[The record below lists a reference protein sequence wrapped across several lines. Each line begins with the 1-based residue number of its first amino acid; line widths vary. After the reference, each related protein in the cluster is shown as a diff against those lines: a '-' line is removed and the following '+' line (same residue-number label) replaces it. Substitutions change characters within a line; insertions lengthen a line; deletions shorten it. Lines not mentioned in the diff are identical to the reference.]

1 MAGSQVVFWC
11 AVLIAL
17 ATSFGTAHARPNGA
31 SDDVIGPHHPPANQE
46 VSGSGPDADG
56 WESGGWQPNLADGA
70 PEISTGGGDGPGI
83 PAGDGSTTAP
93 ADQPNIDTGDADA
106 VQQLSIDVADIAA
119 GGARSARRVSNPL
132 ISEEEAER
140 EERRKRTRFTQT
152 VHGSNVVSQESADFR
167 NGTFMADLYSKE
179 NPWLQKYAPFYYP
192 QNPLPTQLNHQPD
205 GPPPVRLRQVHIGDT
220 VLVPPKVQYSDQ
232 VLRTIHDAKLRSLP
246 KLQEHVHIGG
256 QEGDEEGVVEDG
268 GAYLEQSPSEEEY
281 GPESEAEEPQ
291 QYVSYVEDEGQDAE
305 YEWRP
310 KEAPG
315 INDPNPSG
323 NAAQPEY
330 NTVTQTESPHDSALF
345 SRPGPPYDR
354 PTPPPGFPIQ
364 QQNHVQQTQGPK
376 PGTSGSPAPHSVQFS
391 PAPQASAGHGG
402 TGGQS
407 TPHASPR
414 PTVTQNYQPAQRQPT
429 PEAGSPGTGYVSQQR
444 PHPRPQERPQPRPQQ
459 RPQPR
464 PQQRP
469 QPRPV
474 QARPASRPP
483 STPVRRPTA
492 SSEVRPLR
500 PRPTTPRPR
509 QETSHQ
515 PPVEIVEDNGYT
527 NRVKPDDVIP
537 FSLSYGYEVVK
548 PTSPP
553 SPPPLSQYGKPK
565 ASTILGALPA
575 GLDEESSEESEAD
588 VDAAVFST
596 RPLES
601 AEAPATP
608 ASDGGFGAPKP
619 GHIIGDGV
627 APPQVG
633 QAPTPVPPQPPR
645 EGYSRPREE
654 GPTSLSSSPA
664 TYPGTDPSENAETE
678 ADRPEYAAPK
688 DDDVLDDDVRVNEE
702 RNQFFHPVTSEVGD
716 QGVSD
721 GGSSPAGAPAVE
733 EAQLDGYMRPKQD
746 DILSEDQAAGFVR
759 SRYFPQQP
767 GAPPAG
773 PNRRTE
779 GGFSSPQESSILED
793 DTDQTFG
800 FRTTPIQFQPASDD
814 SASGEQNAYSRPKDA
829 DIVGFNPNS
838 LVEDDPAP
846 AAPSQSENQKPGPSQ
861 SVRGFS
867 PPRPGDLLEQ
877 NENFIDTGNGPFVAD
892 ETPQPTRS
900 ILDYG
905 PQGYSKP
912 KDADVLNAG
921 ESPGDDQTANTFP
934 SHFEASPDPAPQEDE
949 AAEYVTPTQLPSPE
963 QDVQPT
969 PFGTYSRPKA
979 SDVVGGD
986 DSGTSSLEGF
996 GGAPPAPV
1004 NQLSDPKE
1012 EAEYNEAS
1020 EDVSGFG
1027 PVHSDSLL
1035 RPSAD
1040 EDGFGAPRP
1049 QNVQPE
1055 TSTRRSSSDLYTVDD
1070 FLRSEE
1076 VSILGAFPAPKP
1088 STGGTPTTT
1097 QRTRAAPRPG
1107 WRRRADPG
1115 PFRAQSAL
1123 LDAQFANLFVDE
1135 LGPPL
1140 RRTTPR
1146 TRPTSAR
1153 RRPAQP
1159 EFGPPFAVLES
1170 RADHGWPEEDDL
1182 TDTLSEDELQ
1192 SPPLKFGSAF
1202 AAEPLT
1208 PPGLLARR
1216 RSPAAPQRIQTRRQS
1231 TVATPIRRRPP
1242 VAPRGGHRGQPT
1254 PFGDEFSAPFAAA
1267 AASRL
1272 SVTAVRPGPNPIPDW
1287 PKIDQQ
1293 W

>member
-364 QQNHVQQTQGPK
+364 QQNH
-376 PGTSGSPAPHSVQFS
+376 
-391 PAPQASAGHGG
+391 
-402 TGGQS
+402 
-407 TPHASPR
+407 
-414 PTVTQNYQPAQRQPT
+414 
-429 PEAGSPGTGYVSQQR
+429 
-444 PHPRPQERPQPRPQQ
+444 
-459 RPQPR
+459 
-464 PQQRP
+464 
-469 QPRPV
+469 
-474 QARPASRPP
+474 
-483 STPVRRPTA
+483 
-492 SSEVRPLR
+492 
-500 PRPTTPRPR
+500 
-509 QETSHQ
+509 ETSHQ

-608 ASDGGFGAPKP
+608 ASDG
-619 GHIIGDGV
+619 
-627 APPQVG
+627 
-633 QAPTPVPPQPPR
+633 
-645 EGYSRPREE
+645 
-654 GPTSLSSSPA
+654 
-664 TYPGTDPSENAETE
+664 TDPSENAETE

-716 QGVSD
+716 Q
-721 GGSSPAGAPAVE
+721 
-733 EAQLDGYMRPKQD
+733 
-746 DILSEDQAAGFVR
+746 
-759 SRYFPQQP
+759 
-767 GAPPAG
+767 
-773 PNRRTE
+773 
-779 GGFSSPQESSILED
+779 
-793 DTDQTFG
+793 
-800 FRTTPIQFQPASDD
+800 
-814 SASGEQNAYSRPKDA
+814 
-829 DIVGFNPNS
+829 
-838 LVEDDPAP
+838 
-846 AAPSQSENQKPGPSQ
+846 
-861 SVRGFS
+861 
-867 PPRPGDLLEQ
+867 
-877 NENFIDTGNGPFVAD
+877 
-892 ETPQPTRS
+892 
-900 ILDYG
+900 
-905 PQGYSKP
+905 
-912 KDADVLNAG
+912 
-921 ESPGDDQTANTFP
+921 
-934 SHFEASPDPAPQEDE
+934 
-949 AAEYVTPTQLPSPE
+949 
-963 QDVQPT
+963 
-969 PFGTYSRPKA
+969 
-979 SDVVGGD
+979 
-986 DSGTSSLEGF
+986 
-996 GGAPPAPV
+996 
-1004 NQLSDPKE
+1004 
-1012 EAEYNEAS
+1012 
-1020 EDVSGFG
+1020 
-1027 PVHSDSLL
+1027 
-1035 RPSAD
+1035 AD